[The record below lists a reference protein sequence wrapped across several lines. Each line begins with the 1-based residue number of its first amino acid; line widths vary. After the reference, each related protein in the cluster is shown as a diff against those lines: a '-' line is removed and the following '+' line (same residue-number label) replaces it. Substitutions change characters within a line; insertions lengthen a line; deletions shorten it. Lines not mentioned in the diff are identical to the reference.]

1 MVTPLTQNIV
11 KAYCLGFMFG
21 LGVKA
26 RQTMLTKDENIP
38 DKDLIFRTAKNGKK
52 IAINTK
58 TKEVSGVGTTQLTDK
73 KIKSRQNYHEGLLG
87 ELSKQSSKAKTIIST
102 IKLSTDKDNVL
113 PPLPHSTL
121 KALGIKQSKRV
132 VFKKDALQANQQRHP
147 EIDPKSYPV
156 LVGLCLYGKDQQILP
171 SKVDGYLRFKIPFG
185 NNHHNEMILDIRETK
200 ENFEI
205 VHVEQQRK
213 KRNEKTV
220 AGVRPTHHPGS
231 RNKS

>member
-58 TKEVSGVGTTQLTDK
+58 TKEVSGVGATQLTDRQ
-73 KIKSRQNYHEGLLG
+73 IKARVRYHEALLD
-87 ELSKQSSKAKTIIST
+87 ELSKQSPKAKAIISS
-102 IKLSTDKDNVL
+102 IKLTTEKDNVL
-113 PPLPHSTL
+113 PPVPHSTL
-121 KALGIKQSKRV
+121 KALGIKQSKKV
-132 VFKKDALQANQQRHP
+132 VFKKDALQANQQRHL

-156 LVGLCLYGKDQQILP
+156 LVGLCLYGKGQQIL
-171 SKVDGYLRFKIPFG
+171 SSNVENYLRFKVPFG

-200 ENFEI
+200 ENFEV
-205 VHVEQQRK
+205 VHVEQQSR
-213 KRNEKTV
+213 RIEKTV

>member
-1 MVTPLTQNIV
+1 MATPLTQSYV

-21 LGVKA
+21 LGMKA

-38 DKDLIFRTAKNGKK
+38 DKNLIFRTAKNGKK

-58 TKEVSGVGTTQLTDK
+58 TKEVSGVWATQLTERQ
-73 KIKSRQNYHEGLLG
+73 IKARARYHKALLD
-87 ELSKQSSKAKTIIST
+87 ELSKQSPKTKTIIST
-102 IKLSTDKDNVL
+102 IKLTTEKDNVL
-113 PPLPHSTL
+113 PPIPHSTL

-156 LVGLCLYGKDQQILP
+156 LVGLCLYTKGQQILP
-171 SKVDGYLRFKIPFG
+171 SNVESYLRFKVPFG
-185 NNHHNEMILDIRETK
+185 DSHHNEMILDIRETK
-200 ENFEI
+200 ENFEV
-205 VHVEQQRK
+205 VHVEQQR
-213 KRNEKTV
+213 RRIEKTV

>member
-1 MVTPLTQNIV
+1 MITPLTQNIV

-58 TKEVSGVGTTQLTDK
+58 TKEVSGVGAIQLTERQ
-73 KIKSRQNYHEGLLG
+73 IKARARYHEALLD
-87 ELSKQSSKAKTIIST
+87 ELSKQSPKAKSIIST
-102 IKLSTDKDNVL
+102 INLTTEKDNVL
-113 PPLPHSTL
+113 PPIPHSTL

-132 VFKKDALQANQQRHP
+132 VFTKNSYIANQQRHP

-156 LVGLCLYGKDQQILP
+156 LVGLCLYGKEQQLLP
-171 SKVDGYLRFKIPFG
+171 SKIEGYLRFKVPFG
-185 NNHHNEMILDIRETK
+185 KEHHNEMILDIRERK
-200 ENFEI
+200 DNLEI
-205 VHVEQQRK
+205 VHVEQQKER
-213 KRNEKTV
+213 
-220 AGVRPTHHPGS
+220 
-231 RNKS
+231 

>member
-1 MVTPLTQNIV
+1 MITPLTQNIV

-58 TKEVSGVGTTQLTDK
+58 TKEVSGVGAIQLTERQ
-73 KIKSRQNYHEGLLG
+73 IKARARYHEALLD
-87 ELSKQSSKAKTIIST
+87 ELSKQSPKAKSIIST
-102 IKLSTDKDNVL
+102 INLTTEKDNVL
-113 PPLPHSTL
+113 PPIPHSTL

-156 LVGLCLYGKDQQILP
+156 LVGLCLYGKGQQILP
-171 SKVDGYLRFKIPFG
+171 SNVESYLRFKVPFG
-185 NNHHNEMILDIRETK
+185 DSHHNEMILDIRETK
-200 ENFEI
+200 ENFEV
-205 VHVEQQRK
+205 VHVEQQRRRIK
-213 KRNEKTV
+213 KTV

>member
-1 MVTPLTQNIV
+1 MITPLTQNIV

-21 LGVKA
+21 LGMKA

-58 TKEVSGVGTTQLTDK
+58 TKEVSGVGATQLTDRQ
-73 KIKSRQNYHEGLLG
+73 IKARVRYHEALLD
-87 ELSKQSSKAKTIIST
+87 ELSKQSPKAKAIISS
-102 IKLSTDKDNVL
+102 IKLTTEKDNVL
-113 PPLPHSTL
+113 PPVPHSTL
-121 KALGIKQSKRV
+121 KALGIKQNKKV
-132 VFKKDALQANQQRHP
+132 VFKKDALQANQQRHL

-156 LVGLCLYGKDQQILP
+156 LVGLCLYGKGQQIL
-171 SKVDGYLRFKIPFG
+171 SSNVENYLRFKVPFG

-200 ENFEI
+200 ENFEV
-205 VHVEQQRK
+205 VHVEQQR
-213 KRNEKTV
+213 RRIEKTV

>member
-1 MVTPLTQNIV
+1 MITPLTQNVI

-21 LGVKA
+21 LGMKA

-58 TKEVSGVGTTQLTDK
+58 TKEVSGVGATQLTDRQ
-73 KIKSRQNYHEGLLG
+73 IKARVRYHEALLD
-87 ELSKQSSKAKTIIST
+87 ELSKQSPKAKAIISS
-102 IKLSTDKDNVL
+102 IKLTTEKDNVL
-113 PPLPHSTL
+113 PPVPHSTL
-121 KALGIKQSKRV
+121 KALGIKQNKKV
-132 VFKKDALQANQQRHP
+132 VFKKDALQANQQRHL

-156 LVGLCLYGKDQQILP
+156 LVGLCLYGKGQQIL
-171 SKVDGYLRFKIPFG
+171 SSNVENYLRFKVPFG

-200 ENFEI
+200 ENFEV
-205 VHVEQQRK
+205 VHVEQQR
-213 KRNEKTV
+213 RRIEKTV

>member
-1 MVTPLTQNIV
+1 MVTPLTQSYV

-58 TKEVSGVGTTQLTDK
+58 TKEVSGVGATQLTDRQ
-73 KIKSRQNYHEGLLG
+73 IKARVRYHEALLD
-87 ELSKQSSKAKTIIST
+87 ELSKQSPKAKAIISS
-102 IKLSTDKDNVL
+102 IKLTTEKDNVL
-113 PPLPHSTL
+113 PPVPHSTL
-121 KALGIKQSKRV
+121 KALGIKQSKKV
-132 VFKKDALQANQQRHP
+132 VFKKDALQANQQRHL

-156 LVGLCLYGKDQQILP
+156 LVGLCLYGKGQQIL
-171 SKVDGYLRFKIPFG
+171 SSNVENYLRFKVPFG

-200 ENFEI
+200 ENFEV
-205 VHVEQQRK
+205 VHVEQQR
-213 KRNEKTV
+213 RRIEKTV